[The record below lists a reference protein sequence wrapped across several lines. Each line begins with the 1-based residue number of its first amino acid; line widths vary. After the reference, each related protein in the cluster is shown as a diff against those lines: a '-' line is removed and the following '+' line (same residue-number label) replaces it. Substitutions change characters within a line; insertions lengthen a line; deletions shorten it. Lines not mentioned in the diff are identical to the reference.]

1 MFSHTIPRVERVE
14 ETQQVTLTR
23 CPERTA
29 RRTDTCGIS
38 QRNSL
43 NPILSAPL
51 SPRFITTSKD
61 LETGEIE
68 THIVPQTPDLFDQET
83 GELNAI
89 AFRKTKFNIPKAY
102 LRQYEEE
109 EPSRC
114 SDVYTLSNKERVMHL
129 KEEIILG
136 YNKTSHRMFLIP
148 SLFLF
153 FRLTA
158 IFIITVETLL
168 HIWAHRRNS
177 RNTNPCIYYRS
188 PLHVVSSQFC
198 AICRSESSMKRVKKI
213 QDERTRIRRLHQFDF
228 VTRTLT

>member
-1 MFSHTIPRVERVE
+1 M
-14 ETQQVTLTR
+14 
-23 CPERTA
+23 
-29 RRTDTCGIS
+29 GIS
-38 QRNSL
+38 WRNQR
-43 NPILSAPL
+43 
-51 SPRFITTSKD
+51 FVKD

-68 THIVPQTPDLFDQET
+68 THVLPETPDLFDQET

-89 AFRKTKFNIPKAY
+89 AFRKTKFNIPKSY
-102 LRQYEEE
+102 LQHYEEPGRE
-109 EPSRC
+109 GKGSN
-114 SDVYTLSNKERVMHL
+114 DVYTLTNKDKVMHL

-153 FRLTA
+153 FKLTA
-158 IFIITVETLL
+158 IFLFTVETLL

-177 RNTNPCIYYRS
+177 RNMNPCIYYRS
-188 PLHVVSSQFC
+188 PLHVISSQFC

-213 QDERTRIRRLHQFDF
+213 QDERMRIRRLHQFDF

>member
-1 MFSHTIPRVERVE
+1 M
-14 ETQQVTLTR
+14 
-23 CPERTA
+23 
-29 RRTDTCGIS
+29 GIS
-38 QRNSL
+38 WRNQ
-43 NPILSAPL
+43 
-51 SPRFITTSKD
+51 RFITTSKD
-61 LETGEIE
+61 RETGEIE

-89 AFRKTKFNIPKAY
+89 AFRKTKFNIPKSY
-102 LRQYEEE
+102 LQTFEDD
-109 EPSRC
+109 SKDGN
-114 SDVYTLSNKERVMHL
+114 DVYTLSNKDRVMHL

-153 FRLTA
+153 FKLTA

-177 RNTNPCIYYRS
+177 RNKNPCIYYRS

-213 QDERTRIRRLHQFDF
+213 QDERTRIRRLHQLDF